1 MSYIQAIS
9 NFLFQF
15 WLDSWRDKEKA
26 WNRDINIL
34 QRKPFNRVEKLCVK
48 ASKIFSQ
55 NYCDYCLSNILPKLR
70 DEHKESLSEGQ
81 SLSNVIANWD
91 ISNIANVVIDLVR
104 CFVPEGK
111 TTVAVPNARRLIQR
125 PMEHSFFAHFL
136 TQSSISLSK
145 GQKQTKRLQSVLQ
158 KDLSPKLTINKVVVV
173 VWKISGFIIT
183 IISSSSENLHWFT
196 NKRKM
201 KFQHVGRS
209 MSHKLSMSK
218 GLEDLLDTC
227 TKGFYFSMVHVG
239 VSKCSIYNAT
249 IIDNY
254 QKAIEGI

>member
-91 ISNIANVVIDLVR
+91 ISNIANVVIDVVR
-104 CFVPEGK
+104 CFVPEDK
-111 TTVAVPNARRLIQR
+111 TSVAVPNAQRLIQDQWNI
-125 PMEHSFFAHFL
+125 HFL
-136 TQSSISLSK
+136 HTFLSK
-145 GQKQTKRLQSVLQ
+145 APSLHQRVKSKLKDYNHCSRKIYHQS
-158 KDLSPKLTINKVVVV
+158 
-173 VWKISGFIIT
+173 
-183 IISSSSENLHWFT
+183 
-196 NKRKM
+196 
-201 KFQHVGRS
+201 
-209 MSHKLSMSK
+209 
-218 GLEDLLDTC
+218 
-227 TKGFYFSMVHVG
+227 
-239 VSKCSIYNAT
+239 
-249 IIDNY
+249 
-254 QKAIEGI
+254 